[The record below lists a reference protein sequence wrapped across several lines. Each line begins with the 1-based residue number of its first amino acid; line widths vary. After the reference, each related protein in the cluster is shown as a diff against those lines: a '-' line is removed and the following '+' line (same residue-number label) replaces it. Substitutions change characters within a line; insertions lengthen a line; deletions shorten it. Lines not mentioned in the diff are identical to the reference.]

1 MLKILGRFMNLL
13 AVTAAVVLLVVV
25 VQETVFVGEP
35 TMSMFCRAK

>member
-13 AVTAAVVLLVVV
+13 AVTAAVVVVDVV

-35 TMSMFCRAK
+35 RISIFCRAK